1 MPPTRGSG
9 GRGSGNIPDNYGL
22 DYEFDL
28 FTLKADGTPTTFIG
42 TGAGSIS
49 TGAIENFKGSFQGD
63 EFFTTNDPRF
73 DFFIDNPS
81 RTISFPSQTTDLGAT
96 PSRDGFKYQFS
107 PVTYQYTDG
116 SNNLQSGSVVIDFF
130 LTDDD
135 PYQDGFQVNV
145 KDQNG
150 AVTINTIDP
159 GRATNDVEYTVS
171 KGLFGSVDS
180 VSIDGKDGN
189 GNPFSVE
196 LQSNGRTTFTPINP
210 TDNPPTNPVLN
221 GDDVLTGDNGDN
233 TLLGGE
239 GNNVLRGQDGND
251 VLETGSGSDNLDG
264 GNGNDALRSGGGNDI
279 LTGGAGADNIDG
291 GEGND
296 TIDGGSEDDLLLGG
310 AGDDLINGGN
320 GNDILNGGAGQ
331 DVLVGDGG
339 ADIFALN
346 TLGGAD
352 VIRDFNYGEDRIGL
366 SDGITFD
373 DLTITQ
379 GNGAAI
385 ISYQGQDI
393 GSVSGATPSQLG
405 ASFFTAI

>member
-1 MPPTRGSG
+1 MGRGSG
-9 GRGSGNIPDNYGL
+9 GRGSGRRGDDFNATYD
-22 DYEFDL
+22 FDIFSL
-28 FTLKADGTPTTFIG
+28 QADGQTPTTFS
-42 TGAGSIS
+42 GAV
-49 TGAIENFKGSFQGD
+49 ENFKGTFDDSNENEFDFAQPNVLDIDTTNTPLTLNLQAKEVKAGDPITLLSGDPAIDSLNPQQPLPAATTDGIELTFFSNELANLGID
-63 EFFTTNDPRF
+63 EFTLIINDDDTF
-73 DFFIDNPS
+73 DPSLATANGSSENDVIKYIIDNNLLSSVDDIRISGGSKDDPNQIVS
-81 RTISFPSQTTDLGAT
+81 SDSLGISGISFT
-96 PSRDGFKYQFS
+96 P
-107 PVTYQYTDG
+107 
-116 SNNLQSGSVVIDFF
+116 NE
-130 LTDDD
+130 
-135 PYQDGFQVNV
+135 
-145 KDQNG
+145 
-150 AVTINTIDP
+150 
-159 GRATNDVEYTVS
+159 GRPD
-171 KGLFGSVDS
+171 
-180 VSIDGKDGN
+180 
-189 GNPFSVE
+189 
-196 LQSNGRTTFTPINP
+196 NP
-210 TDNPPTNPVLN
+210 TDPPLN
-221 GDDVLTGDNGDN
+221 GDDVLTGDNSDN
-233 TLLGGE
+233 TLQGGE

-264 GNGNDALRSGGGNDI
+264 GNGNDTLRSGGGNDT

-320 GNDILNGGAGQ
+320 GNDTLNGGAGL

-352 VIRDFNYGEDRIGL
+352 VIRDFNYGQDLIGL